1 MRLAERVK
9 EAEQQAA
16 EREERAEQLDKMV
29 KTNENVINWLNKQLN
44 TYKAAETG
52 NRQRGR
58 ERKVHENLN
67 KFGIS

>member
-9 EAEQQAA
+9 EAEQQAV
-16 EREERAEQLDKMV
+16 EKEERAEQLDKMV

-52 NRQRGR
+52 DREGGKGR
-58 ERKVHENLN
+58 FTVT
-67 KFGIS
+67 

>member
-44 TYKAAETG
+44 TYKAAEIG
-52 NRQRGR
+52 NREGGKGR
-58 ERKVHENLN
+58 FTLT
-67 KFGIS
+67 

>member
-52 NRQRGR
+52 KSEGGKGR
-58 ERKVHENLN
+58 FTLT
-67 KFGIS
+67 

>member
-52 NRQRGR
+52 KREGGKGR
-58 ERKVHENLN
+58 FLLT
-67 KFGIS
+67 

>member
-9 EAEQQAA
+9 EAEQQVA

-52 NRQRGR
+52 NREEGK
-58 ERKVHENLN
+58 RKVHVTC
-67 KFGIS
+67 IS

>member
-44 TYKAAETG
+44 TYKTAETG
-52 NRQRGR
+52 NREGGYGMI
-58 ERKVHENLN
+58 NP
-67 KFGIS
+67 

>member
-52 NRQRGR
+52 ERGR
-58 ERKVHENLN
+58 GRKKE
-67 KFGIS
+67 GSR

>member
-52 NRQRGR
+52 NR
-58 ERKVHENLN
+58 EE
-67 KFGIS
+67 